1 MKNFSKVQLP
11 SAEQE
16 TSEKQVQKDEVGSS
30 TATPPPP
37 PLEIE
42 VYPSEDGGIL
52 GFGFLFMII
61 VLLVGRILSKR
72 MFGKSNNTLMV
83 KIIRPT
89 KKVKITRKE
98 APAVEVDVLM
108 HESPAVRKA
117 IEELYVLHPKAC
129 RNCHGSATE
138 PEFFLSGQGEEECHV
153 CYARGRDPYD
163 TTKKMKKDGEY
174 LISPSYGTDPL
185 YRGYALPGQRI
196 LAMREEEEDLRR
208 EEQEEADQWE
218 A

>member
-1 MKNFSKVQLP
+1 MKNYSKAQLP
-11 SAEQE
+11 SAELE
-16 TSEKQVQKDEVGSS
+16 TSEKQVQTDEVGSS

-37 PLEIE
+37 PE
-42 VYPSEDGGIL
+42 YQSEEGIL

-61 VLLVGRILSKR
+61 ALLVGRILFKR
-72 MFGKSNNTLMV
+72 MFGNPGTV
-83 KIIRPT
+83 KITRPA
-89 KKVKITRKE
+89 KKVKILSK
-98 APAVEVDVLM
+98 PDAVEVDVLM
-108 HESPAVRKA
+108 HESPIVRKA

-138 PEFFLSGQGEEECHV
+138 PEFWKSGTGEEECHA
-153 CYARGRDPYD
+153 CYGRGRDPYD
-163 TTKKMKKDGEY
+163 TTKKMKKDGDY
-174 LISPSYGTDPL
+174 RISPTYGTDPL

-208 EEQEEADQWE
+208 EFQERREEEADQWE